1 METSE
6 NVEKLVEMLKEGV
19 FTVEFRKI
27 NGETRVMTCTLDK
40 NVIPAPSKDPL
51 TQTKVRKIS
60 ENTVV
65 AWDVAK
71 NDWRSFRKD
80 SVISFKL
87 AT

>member
-6 NVEKLVEMLKEGV
+6 NVEKLVEMLKTNTV
-19 FTVEFRKI
+19 SVEFQKI

-40 NVIPAPSKDPL
+40 NIVPAPSKDPL
-51 TQTKVRKIS
+51 TQTKVRKIN

-65 AWDVAK
+65 AWDIAK
-71 NDWRSFRKD
+71 KDWRSFRKD